1 MTHFKDGT
9 RVPLIVSFPGMK
21 TAGQSCGR
29 CHCSTQLKVTRERQ
43 GADVAALNALN
54 KQHAAL
60 CDDSKIATRI
70 AQYEMAFQMQASVP
84 EVMDIRPAGV
94 SAANQ
99 WRMNF
104 QWSKG
109 NIWPSCFVIH

>member
-1 MTHFKDGT
+1 M
-9 RVPLIVSFPGMK
+9 RSWPISIRRW
-21 TAGQSCGR
+21 QSSGR
-29 CHCSTQLKVTRERQ
+29 CHCPTQLQVTRERQ
-43 GADVAALNALN
+43 GAAAINALN

-60 CDDSKIATRI
+60 CDDSEIATRI

-84 EVMDIRPAGV
+84 ELMDIRPEGV

-109 NIWPSCFVIH
+109 NICPSSFVIH

>member
-1 MTHFKDGT
+1 VTHFKDGT

-54 KQHAAL
+54 KQQAAL
-60 CDDSKIATRI
+60 CDDPEIATRI
-70 AQYEMAFQMQASVP
+70 AQYEMAFQMQASVS
-84 EVMDIRPAGV
+84 ELMDIRPAGV

-104 QWSKG
+104 QCSKG